1 MKETSDVVEKCSG
14 FLNCVSPDAWIQSI
28 SSLFGAFLAGAF
40 AIWVL
45 RKQITN
51 EKEQKKKNENEHFLR
66 LFYSV
71 INTLE
76 LANFILRIFVGK
88 IHMSIDESDKQR
100 YADLLIEHSNDLD
113 KVAENSIPLHLLKD
127 FYEIKR
133 IIRYFVSPFNDYGK
147 LDNLT
152 DEEKQDVIKQVE
164 KIKKEDQIKNQKKVE
179 KFLGEFKEYA
189 SSIKE

>member
-1 MKETSDVVEKCSG
+1 VGRGGRFLKG
-14 FLNCVSPDAWIQSI
+14 FFDSITPDAWIQSI
-28 SSLFGAFLAGAF
+28 SSLFGAFLAGGF
-40 AIWVL
+40 ALWVL
-45 RKQITN
+45 IKQIKN
-51 EKEQKKKNENEHFLR
+51 EKEQKKKNENENFLR

-76 LANFILRIFVGK
+76 LANFLLKIFVRK

-100 YADLLIEHSNDLD
+100 YADQLIEHSNDLD

-133 IIRYFVSPFNDYGK
+133 VIRYFITPFNDYGK

-152 DEEKQDVIKQVE
+152 DEEKQDIIKQIE
-164 KIKKEDQIKNQKKVE
+164 KTKKEDQIKAQKKVE

-189 SSIKE
+189 SSIKK